1 VLVAVSENDAN
12 AAPIK
17 PTHKTIDIIP
27 NKIFFIFY
35 SSIPGGGRNGASRP
49 VPALITRDEIKL
61 LQLGD
66 LDKAEVYVKRAD
78 IALDYVSDS
87 TIY

>member
-1 VLVAVSENDAN
+1 VSENDAN

-35 SSIPGGGRNGASRP
+35 SSIPGGGRNGASCP
-49 VPALITRDEIKL
+49 VPALIARDKIKL
-61 LQLGD
+61 LQLLG
-66 LDKAEVYVKRAD
+66 KAEDNVKRAAV
-78 IALDYVSDS
+78 ALDNVSDRRV
-87 TIY
+87 Y